1 MGRPPKSSPP
11 DDSRPGVPDTP
22 VCMYVAIITECSTKC
37 QAASGVTAMSHGFV
51 RKRGSST
58 RSVTRTS
65 AFQLNIEWVHF
76 IWNALVLVTLL
87 VLLPRFRTNP
97 WLIAVTPLAAWHFV
111 EHSVMIATY
120 IQTGISGTPGL
131 LSSGGLLFG
140 GLPIAR
146 PDLHFLYNL
155 VETAPL
161 LVAWLVEIRRA

>member
-1 MGRPPKSSPP
+1 MTARPAAHA
-11 DDSRPGVPDTP
+11 DRL
-22 VCMYVAIITECSTKC
+22 VATGWTMLLGFLALTQTAHLIEHVAQMVQIHVLHLSG
-37 QAASGVTAMSHGFV
+37 ASALGIVG
-51 RKRGSST
+51 
-58 RSVTRTS
+58 
-65 AFQLNIEWVHF
+65 QLNIEWVHF

-87 VLLPRFRTNP
+87 VLLPRFRANP

-111 EHSVMIATY
+111 EHSVIIATY

-155 VETAPL
+155 VETVPL
-161 LVAWLVEIRRA
+161 LVAWLVEIRKG

>member
-1 MGRPPKSSPP
+1 VAARSSAYTERLVATPWLALLGFLAVSQTAHLFEHVAQMVQIHLLHLSGPKAQ
-11 DDSRPGVPDTP
+11 GIV
-22 VCMYVAIITECSTKC
+22 
-37 QAASGVTAMSHGFV
+37 G
-51 RKRGSST
+51 
-58 RSVTRTS
+58 
-65 AFQLNIEWVHF
+65 QLNIEWVHF

-87 VLLPRFRTNP
+87 VLLPHFRTNP

-120 IQTGISGTPGL
+120 MQTGFSGSPGL

-155 VETAPL
+155 VETLPL
-161 LVAWLVEIRRA
+161 LVAWLVEIRRT